1 MIAFIIRRFLLG
13 VFALWVI
20 SIISFFVVTLPPGDF
35 VDDYVANLV
44 GEAGQGTPAADA
56 LEKQL
61 RIEYGLDRPVWFQY
75 VKWLSKV
82 VQGDLSFSV
91 EFNRPVREVI
101 WDKLPLTMI
110 VAGTTILFTWTMAI
124 PLGIYAAVRHR
135 TIEDYS
141 LTFIGFIGLAIP
153 DFLLALAFLWIGWF
167 YFDLSIGGLFTREYV
182 TAPWSGGKV
191 VDMLAHLWI
200 PVIVL
205 GTAGTASLLRIMR
218 ANLLD
223 ELRKPYVV
231 TARAK
236 GLKEWRVILKYPV
249 RVALNPIVSIVGYL
263 LPALIS
269 GSIIVSVILALPL
282 IGPLLLRALLAEDL
296 FMASG
301 IILVLGALTIIGT
314 FLSDILLVFVDPR
327 IRMEDR

>member
-1 MIAFIIRRFLLG
+1 MIAFIVRRFLLG

-56 LEKQL
+56 LEEQL
-61 RIEYGLDRPVWFQY
+61 RIEYGLDAPLWFQY
-75 VKWLSKV
+75 LKWMSKV
-82 VQGDLSFSV
+82 VRGDLSFSV

-101 WDKLPLTMI
+101 WDKLPLTII

-141 LTFIGFIGLAIP
+141 LTFVGFIGLAIP

-167 YFDLSIGGLFTREYV
+167 YFDLSIGGLFTREYI

-236 GLKEWRVILKYPV
+236 GLKEWRVIIKYPV
-249 RVALNPIVSIVGYL
+249 RVALNPIVSLVGYL

-296 FMASG
+296 FMAAG
-301 IILVLGALTIIGT
+301 IVLVLGALTIIGT
-314 FLSDILLVFVDPR
+314 FISDILLVFVDPR
-327 IRMEDR
+327 IRMENE

>member
-1 MIAFIIRRFLLG
+1 VIAFIVRRFLLG

-20 SIISFFVVTLPPGDF
+20 SIIAFFVVTLPPGDF

-44 GEAGQGTPAADA
+44 GEAGQGTPAAA
-56 LEKQL
+56 LLEENL
-61 RIEYGLDRPVWFQY
+61 RIEYGLDRPVFYQY
-75 VKWLSKV
+75 LKWISKV
-82 VQGDLSFSV
+82 VRGDLSFSV

-124 PLGIYAAVRHR
+124 PLGIFAAVRHR

-153 DFLLALAFLWIGWF
+153 DFLLALAFLWGGWF
-167 YFDLSIGGLFTREYV
+167 YFDFSIGGLFTREYIV
-182 TAPWSGGKV
+182 APWSGGKV

-205 GTAGTASLLRIMR
+205 GTAGTATLLRIMR

-236 GLKEWRVILKYPV
+236 GLKEWRVIIKYPV
-249 RVALNPIVSIVGYL
+249 RVALNPIISIVGYL

-296 FMASG
+296 FMAAG
-301 IILVLGALTIIGT
+301 IVLVLGALTIIGT
-314 FLSDILLVFVDPR
+314 FVSDILLVFVDPR

>member
-1 MIAFIIRRFLLG
+1 MIAFIVRRFLLG
-13 VFALWVI
+13 IFTLWVI
-20 SIISFFVVTLPPGDF
+20 SIIAFLAVTLPPGDF
-35 VDDYVANLV
+35 VDDYIANLV
-44 GEAGQGTPAADA
+44 GEAGQGTPAADL
-56 LEKQL
+56 LEDQL
-61 RIEYGLDRPVWFQY
+61 RVEYGLDQPVFYQY
-75 VKWLSKV
+75 LKWMSKV
-82 VQGDLSFSV
+82 VRGDFSVSV

-101 WDKLPLTMI
+101 WDKLPLTII

-141 LTFIGFIGLAIP
+141 LTFIGFVGLAIP

-167 YFDLSIGGLFTREYV
+167 YFDFSIGGLFTDEYIV
-182 TAPWSGGKV
+182 APWTGGKV

-205 GTAGTASLLRIMR
+205 GTAGTAALLRIMR

-236 GLKEWRVILKYPV
+236 GLKEWKVILKYPV
-249 RVALNPIVSIVGYL
+249 RVALNPIVSTVGYL

-296 FMASG
+296 FMASS
-301 IILVLGALTIIGT
+301 ILLVLGALTIIGT

-327 IRMEDR
+327 IRLENS

>member
-1 MIAFIIRRFLLG
+1 MIAFIVRRFLLG
-13 VFALWVI
+13 VFTLWVI
-20 SIISFFVVTLPPGDF
+20 SIIAFLAVTLPPGDF
-35 VDDYVANLV
+35 VDDYIANLV
-44 GEAGQGTPAADA
+44 GEAGQGTPAADL
-56 LEKQL
+56 LEEQL
-61 RIEYGLDRPVWFQY
+61 RVEYGLDQPVFYQY
-75 VKWLSKV
+75 LKWMSKV
-82 VQGDLSFSV
+82 VRGDFSVSV

-141 LTFIGFIGLAIP
+141 LTFIGFIGLAVP

-167 YFDLSIGGLFTREYV
+167 YFDLSIGGLFTDEYIV
-182 TAPWSGGKV
+182 APWSIGKV

-205 GTAGTASLLRIMR
+205 GTAGTAALLRIMR

-236 GLKEWRVILKYPV
+236 GLKEWRVIIKYPV
-249 RVALNPIVSIVGYL
+249 RVALNPIVSTVGYL

-296 FMASG
+296 FMASS
-301 IILVLGALTIIGT
+301 ILLVLGALTIIGT

-327 IRMEDR
+327 IRLENN

>member
-1 MIAFIIRRFLLG
+1 LLG

-20 SIISFFVVTLPPGDF
+20 SIIAFFVVTLPPGDF
-35 VDDYVANLV
+35 VDDYIANLV

-61 RIEYGLDRPVWFQY
+61 RAEYGLDAPVWFQY
-75 VKWLSKV
+75 LKWMSKV
-82 VQGDLSFSV
+82 VRGDLSFSV

-101 WDKLPLTMI
+101 WDKLPLTII

-167 YFDLSIGGLFTREYV
+167 YFDLSIGGLFTREYI

-231 TARAK
+231 TARSK
-236 GLKEWRVILKYPV
+236 GLKEWRVIIKYPV
-249 RVALNPIVSIVGYL
+249 RVALNPTISTVGYL

-282 IGPLLLRALLAEDL
+282 IGLLLLRALLAEDL

-301 IILVLGALTIIGT
+301 ILLVLGALTIIGT
-314 FLSDILLVFVDPR
+314 FVSDILLVFVDPR

>member
-1 MIAFIIRRFLLG
+1 MIAFIVRRFLLG

-56 LEKQL
+56 LEEQL
-61 RIEYGLDRPVWFQY
+61 RAEYGLDRPVWFQY

-167 YFDLSIGGLFTREYV
+167 YFDLSIGGLFTREYI

-236 GLKEWRVILKYPV
+236 GLKEWRVIIKYPV

-327 IRMEDR
+327 IRMENR

>member
-1 MIAFIIRRFLLG
+1 MIAFIVRRFLLG

-56 LEKQL
+56 LEEQL
-61 RIEYGLDRPVWFQY
+61 RAEYGLDRPVWFQY

-167 YFDLSIGGLFTREYV
+167 YFDLSIGGLFTREYI

-236 GLKEWRVILKYPV
+236 GLKEWRVIIKYPV

-314 FLSDILLVFVDPR
+314 FMSDILLVFVDPR
-327 IRMEDR
+327 IRMENR

>member
-56 LEKQL
+56 LEEQL
-61 RIEYGLDRPVWFQY
+61 RIEYGLDAPVWFQY
-75 VKWLSKV
+75 VKWMSKV
-82 VQGDLSFSV
+82 VRGDLSISV
-91 EFNRPVREVI
+91 EFNRPVREII
-101 WDKLPLTMI
+101 WDKLPLTMV
-110 VAGTTILFTWTMAI
+110 VAGATILFTWTMAI

-135 TIEDYS
+135 TLEDYS

-182 TAPWSGGKV
+182 VAPWTGGKV

-205 GTAGTASLLRIMR
+205 GTAGTAALLRIMR

-236 GLKEWRVILKYPV
+236 GLKEWRVIIKYPV
-249 RVALNPIVSIVGYL
+249 RVALNPIISVVGYL

-269 GSIIVSVILALPL
+269 GSVIVSVILALPL

-314 FLSDILLVFVDPR
+314 FISDILLVFVDPR
-327 IRMEDR
+327 IRMENK

>member
-1 MIAFIIRRFLLG
+1 MIAFIVRRFLLG

-56 LEKQL
+56 LEEQL
-61 RIEYGLDRPVWFQY
+61 RIEYGLDAPVWFQY
-75 VKWLSKV
+75 LKWMSKV
-82 VQGDLSFSV
+82 VRGDLSFSV

-101 WDKLPLTMI
+101 WDKLPLTII

-141 LTFIGFIGLAIP
+141 LTFVGFIGLAIP

-167 YFDLSIGGLFTREYV
+167 YFDLSIGGLFTREYI

-236 GLKEWRVILKYPV
+236 GLKEWRVIIKYPV
-249 RVALNPIVSIVGYL
+249 RVALNPIVSLVGYL

-296 FMASG
+296 FMAAG
-301 IILVLGALTIIGT
+301 IVLVLGALTIIGT
-314 FLSDILLVFVDPR
+314 FISDILLVFVDPR
-327 IRMEDR
+327 IRMENE

>member
-1 MIAFIIRRFLLG
+1 LLG

-20 SIISFFVVTLPPGDF
+20 SIIAFFVVTLPPGDF
-35 VDDYVANLV
+35 VDDYIANLV

-61 RIEYGLDRPVWFQY
+61 RAEYGLDAPVWFQY
-75 VKWLSKV
+75 LKWMSKV
-82 VQGDLSFSV
+82 VRGDLSFSV

-101 WDKLPLTMI
+101 WDKLPLTII

-167 YFDLSIGGLFTREYV
+167 YFDLSIGGLFTREYI

-231 TARAK
+231 TARSK
-236 GLKEWRVILKYPV
+236 GLKEWRVIIKYPV
-249 RVALNPIVSIVGYL
+249 RVALNPIISTVGYL

-301 IILVLGALTIIGT
+301 ILLVLGALTIIGT
-314 FLSDILLVFVDPR
+314 FVSDILLVFVDPR

>member
-1 MIAFIIRRFLLG
+1 MITFIVRRFLLG
-13 VFALWVI
+13 VFTLWVI
-20 SIISFFVVTLPPGDF
+20 SIIAFLVVTLPPGDF
-35 VDDYVANLV
+35 VDDYIANLV
-44 GEAGQGTPAADA
+44 GEAGQGTPAADL
-56 LEKQL
+56 LEDQL
-61 RIEYGLDRPVWFQY
+61 RAEYGLDQPVFYQY
-75 VKWLSKV
+75 LKWISKV
-82 VQGDLSFSV
+82 LRGDLSFSV
-91 EFNRPVREVI
+91 EFNRPVREVV

-141 LTFIGFIGLAIP
+141 LTFIGFIGLAVP

-167 YFDLSIGGLFTREYV
+167 YFDLSIGGLFTDEYIV
-182 TAPWSGGKV
+182 APWSIGKV

-205 GTAGTASLLRIMR
+205 GTAGTAALLRIMR

-236 GLKEWRVILKYPV
+236 GLKEWRVIIKYPV
-249 RVALNPIVSIVGYL
+249 RVALNPIVSTVGYL

-296 FMASG
+296 FMASS
-301 IILVLGALTIIGT
+301 ILLVLGALTIIGT

-327 IRMEDR
+327 IRLENS

>member
-1 MIAFIIRRFLLG
+1 MIAFIVRRFLLG

-20 SIISFFVVTLPPGDF
+20 SIIAFFVVTLPPGDF
-35 VDDYVANLV
+35 VDDYIANLV

-61 RIEYGLDRPVWFQY
+61 RAEYGLDAPVWFQY
-75 VKWLSKV
+75 LKWMSKV
-82 VQGDLSFSV
+82 VRGDLSFSV

-101 WDKLPLTMI
+101 WDKLPLTII

-167 YFDLSIGGLFTREYV
+167 YFDLSIGGLFTREYI

-231 TARAK
+231 TARSK
-236 GLKEWRVILKYPV
+236 GLKEWRVIIKYPV
-249 RVALNPIVSIVGYL
+249 RVALNPIISTVGYL

-301 IILVLGALTIIGT
+301 ILLVLGALTIIGT
-314 FLSDILLVFVDPR
+314 FVSDILLVFVDPR

>member
-1 MIAFIIRRFLLG
+1 MIAFIVRRFLLG

-61 RIEYGLDRPVWFQY
+61 RIEYGLDAPVWFQY
-75 VKWLSKV
+75 LKWMSKV

-101 WDKLPLTMI
+101 WDKLPLTII

-167 YFDLSIGGLFTREYV
+167 YFDLSIGGLFTREYI

-249 RVALNPIVSIVGYL
+249 RVALNPIVSLVGYL

-296 FMASG
+296 FMAAG
-301 IILVLGALTIIGT
+301 IVLVLGALTIIGT
-314 FLSDILLVFVDPR
+314 FISDILLVFVDPR
-327 IRMEDR
+327 IRMENR

>member
-1 MIAFIIRRFLLG
+1 MIAFIVRRFLLG

-20 SIISFFVVTLPPGDF
+20 SIIAFFVVTLPPGDF
-35 VDDYVANLV
+35 VDDYIANLV

-61 RIEYGLDRPVWFQY
+61 RAEYGLDAPVWFQY
-75 VKWLSKV
+75 LKWMSKV
-82 VQGDLSFSV
+82 VRGDLSFSV

-101 WDKLPLTMI
+101 WDKLPLTII

-135 TIEDYS
+135 TLEDYS

-167 YFDLSIGGLFTREYV
+167 YFDLSIGGLFTREYI

-231 TARAK
+231 TARSK
-236 GLKEWRVILKYPV
+236 GLKEWRVIIKYPV
-249 RVALNPIVSIVGYL
+249 RVALNPIISTVGYL

-301 IILVLGALTIIGT
+301 ILLVLGALTIIGT
-314 FLSDILLVFVDPR
+314 FVSDILLVFVDPR

>member
-56 LEKQL
+56 LEEQL
-61 RIEYGLDRPVWFQY
+61 RAEYGLDRPVWFQY
-75 VKWLSKV
+75 VKWLSKIV
-82 VQGDLSFSV
+82 RGDLSFSV

-167 YFDLSIGGLFTREYV
+167 YFDLSIGGLFTREYI

-236 GLKEWRVILKYPV
+236 GLKEWRVIIKYPV

-301 IILVLGALTIIGT
+301 IILVLGAMTIIGT

-327 IRMEDR
+327 IRMENR

>member
-1 MIAFIIRRFLLG
+1 MITFIVRRFLLG
-13 VFALWVI
+13 VFTLWVI
-20 SIISFFVVTLPPGDF
+20 SVIAFLVVTLPPGDF
-35 VDDYVANLV
+35 VDDYIANLV
-44 GEAGQGTPAADA
+44 GEAGQGTPAADL
-56 LEKQL
+56 LEEQL
-61 RIEYGLDRPVWFQY
+61 RVEYGLDQPVFYQY
-75 VKWLSKV
+75 LKWMSKV
-82 VQGDLSFSV
+82 VRGDLSFSV
-91 EFNRPVREVI
+91 EFNRPVREVV

-141 LTFIGFIGLAIP
+141 LTFIGFIGLAVP

-167 YFDLSIGGLFTREYV
+167 YFDLSIGGLFTDEYIV
-182 TAPWSGGKV
+182 APWSMGKV

-205 GTAGTASLLRIMR
+205 GTAGTAALLRIMR

-236 GLKEWRVILKYPV
+236 GLKEWRVIIKYPV
-249 RVALNPIVSIVGYL
+249 RVALNPIVSTVGYL

-296 FMASG
+296 FMASS
-301 IILVLGALTIIGT
+301 ILLVLGALTIIGT

-327 IRMEDR
+327 IRLENS

>member
-75 VKWLSKV
+75 VKWLSKI

-314 FLSDILLVFVDPR
+314 FISDILLVFVDPR

>member
-56 LEKQL
+56 LEEQL
-61 RIEYGLDRPVWFQY
+61 RAEYGLDRPVWFQY

-82 VQGDLSFSV
+82 VRGDLSFSV

-167 YFDLSIGGLFTREYV
+167 YFDLSIGGLFTREYI

-236 GLKEWRVILKYPV
+236 GLKEWRVIIKYPV

-314 FLSDILLVFVDPR
+314 FMSDILLVFVDPR
-327 IRMEDR
+327 IRMENR

>member
-56 LEKQL
+56 LEEQL
-61 RIEYGLDRPVWFQY
+61 RAEYGLDRPVWFQY
-75 VKWLSKV
+75 VKWLSKIV
-82 VQGDLSFSV
+82 RGDLSFSV

-167 YFDLSIGGLFTREYV
+167 YFDLSIGGLFTREYI
-182 TAPWSGGKV
+182 TAPWTGGKV

-236 GLKEWRVILKYPV
+236 GLKEWRVIIKYPV

-301 IILVLGALTIIGT
+301 IILVLGAMTIIGT

-327 IRMEDR
+327 IRMENR

>member
-1 MIAFIIRRFLLG
+1 MIAFIVRRFLLG

-61 RIEYGLDRPVWFQY
+61 RIEYGLDAPVWFQY
-75 VKWLSKV
+75 IKWMSKV
-82 VQGDLSFSV
+82 VRGDLSFSV

-101 WDKLPLTMI
+101 WDKLPLTII

-167 YFDLSIGGLFTREYV
+167 YFDLSIGGLFTREYI

-236 GLKEWRVILKYPV
+236 GLKEWRVIIKYPV
-249 RVALNPIVSIVGYL
+249 RVALNPIVSLVGYL

-269 GSIIVSVILALPL
+269 GSVIVSVILALPL

-296 FMASG
+296 FMAAG

-314 FLSDILLVFVDPR
+314 FVSDILLVFVDPR
-327 IRMEDR
+327 IRMENR

>member
-1 MIAFIIRRFLLG
+1 MIAFIVRRFLLG

-56 LEKQL
+56 LEEQL
-61 RIEYGLDRPVWFQY
+61 RAEYGLDRPVWFQY
-75 VKWLSKV
+75 VKWLSKIV
-82 VQGDLSFSV
+82 RGDLSFSV

-167 YFDLSIGGLFTREYV
+167 YFDLSIGGLFTREYI

-236 GLKEWRVILKYPV
+236 GLKEWRVIIKYPV

-314 FLSDILLVFVDPR
+314 FMSDILLVFVDPR
-327 IRMEDR
+327 IRMENR

>member
-1 MIAFIIRRFLLG
+1 MIAFIVRRFLLG
-13 VFALWVI
+13 VFTLWVI
-20 SIISFFVVTLPPGDF
+20 SIIAFLVVTLPPGDF
-35 VDDYVANLV
+35 VDDYIANLV
-44 GEAGQGTPAADA
+44 GEAGQGTPAADL
-56 LEKQL
+56 LEEQL
-61 RIEYGLDRPVWFQY
+61 RVEYGLDQPVFYQY
-75 VKWLSKV
+75 LKWMSKV
-82 VQGDLSFSV
+82 VRGDLSFSV
-91 EFNRPVREVI
+91 EFNRPVREVV

-141 LTFIGFIGLAIP
+141 LTFIGFIGLAVP

-167 YFDLSIGGLFTREYV
+167 YFDLSIGGLFTDKYIV
-182 TAPWSGGKV
+182 APWSMGKV

-205 GTAGTASLLRIMR
+205 GTAGTAALLRIMR

-236 GLKEWRVILKYPV
+236 GLKEWRVIIKYPV
-249 RVALNPIVSIVGYL
+249 RVALNPIVSTVGYL

-296 FMASG
+296 FMASS
-301 IILVLGALTIIGT
+301 ILLVLGALTIIGT

-327 IRMEDR
+327 IRLENN

>member
-1 MIAFIIRRFLLG
+1 MIAFVIRRFLLG

-61 RIEYGLDRPVWFQY
+61 RAEYGLDEPVWFQY
-75 VKWLSKV
+75 IKWMSKIV
-82 VQGDLSFSV
+82 RGDLSFSV

-135 TIEDYS
+135 TVEDYT
-141 LTFIGFIGLAIP
+141 LTFVGFIGLAIP

-167 YFDLSIGGLFTREYV
+167 YFDLSIGGLFTREYI

-205 GTAGTASLLRIMR
+205 GTAGTATLLRIMR

-249 RVALNPIVSIVGYL
+249 RVALNPIISIVGYL

-296 FMASG
+296 FMAAG
-301 IILVLGALTIIGT
+301 IVLVLGALTIIGT
-314 FLSDILLVFVDPR
+314 FLSDILLVLVDPR